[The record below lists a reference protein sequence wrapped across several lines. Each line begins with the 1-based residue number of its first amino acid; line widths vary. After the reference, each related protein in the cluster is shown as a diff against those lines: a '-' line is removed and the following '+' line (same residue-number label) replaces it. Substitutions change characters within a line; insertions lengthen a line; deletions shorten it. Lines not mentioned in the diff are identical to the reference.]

1 MKSNINLC
9 VMPECYLDTNL
20 VETIVPPVRIG
31 STCGYNHK
39 RSCNKVVDEMMSKLK
54 DDFAL
59 GIVDSD
65 KRPLSRT
72 TEFELISEKQLTGKH
87 YLKLYKHR
95 QKPHYLIFH
104 PPIEQWIL
112 DEAKQVGIVLDDA
125 AYNLPTTL
133 EGLLSETKNEF
144 SKHDPRFK
152 NLFRDLKKKN
162 SIGINLMAKWIA
174 YLKANRDNADRTT
187 LQNL

>member
-112 DEAKQVGIVLDDA
+112 DEAKQVGIPLDNV

-133 EGLLSETKNEF
+133 KGLLGETKNEH
-144 SKHDPRFK
+144 SKKDRRFQ
-152 NLFRDLKKKN
+152 NLFLDLKKDN
-162 SIGINLMAKWIA
+162 AIGINLMAKWIEH
-174 YLKANRDNADRTT
+174 LKSNPYNADRTT